1 MRLVAWL
8 NPFGDSL
15 SVIGISEIILVA
27 ISIIAIVLS
36 QLKNR
41 NAIVK

>member
-1 MRLVAWL
+1 
-8 NPFGDSL
+8 DSL